1 MRDDFLIIKERR
13 YLGVTERRWQDIGK
27 IVALGVVLFAVG
39 FVAFQ
44 LGARKVVSLTE
55 TVWQKIAAPAQ
66 TGARP
71 MPSAYGPVRP
81 MPFCIGSVRTDCVVD
96 GDTIWVGGEKIR
108 LSGVDAPEIA
118 GTCGYERDL
127 AQRAKSRLSELL
139 SKTPFLISRSGIDRY
154 GRTLAAINLERGG
167 TAGSVLVREG
177 LARAWVGRRIPWC

>member
-1 MRDDFLIIKERR
+1 MRVLIAEDDS
-13 YLGVTERRWQDIGK
+13 
-27 IVALGVVLFAVG
+27 A
-39 FVAFQ
+39 
-44 LGARKVVSLTE
+44 
-55 TVWQKIAAPAQ
+55 IAAAIAAALRSQ
-66 TGARP
+66 GHA
-71 MPSAYGPVRP
+71 V
-81 MPFCIGSVRTDCVVD
+81 DCVVD